1 MLMPMG
7 KKIVLVILAFF
18 LANII
23 VTILLISTVTSIQ
36 APEVTIDVNI
46 SKITEDMVTIEARL
60 CIDNPNSFP
69 IILENMLINAS
80 SPEGDSIAMIS
91 LPNIIVDAG
100 QQKTISSIGSMGFNK
115 KELSTF
121 HSRITGDVGVT
132 LFGFLTKTLPIHV
145 LLITNPTA
153 FVEAVQAP
161 SIHIDADFSDFTEEG
176 VTFNGTVWIDNQND
190 FSMSL
195 DNTEIY
201 IEHTNAIN
209 VADLS
214 VSPQHIPPKSTIP
227 LYINGTAYY
236 DIFNQGKLQATISG
250 NASVMIGGINMSLP
264 FSSTASMNVP
274 DLSTFLLNGEH
285 LIISLSVDFNVTAQ
299 GLNATVGFQLN
310 NPTKIPLTA
319 FNMTLRTYR
328 LDDEV
333 PTILAQDTLSE
344 CPIPPENV
352 TCLYSHFIIP
362 YLSLLPKMNSGF
374 PEWFQLSLIGDFA
387 IANTTQR
394 IPVTLNGYFS
404 PKIFNFT

>member
-1 MLMPMG
+1 ME
-7 KKIVLVILAFF
+7 KKIVLIILAIF

-23 VTILLISTVTSIQ
+23 GTILLISTVSSIQ
-36 APEVTIDVNI
+36 APEVTIDINI
-46 SKITEDMVTIEARL
+46 SKITEDTITIEAKL
-60 CIDNPNSFP
+60 SIDNPNSFP
-69 IILENMLINAS
+69 IILENILINAS
-80 SPEGDSIAMIS
+80 SPEGDSIAMIT
-91 LPNIIVDAG
+91 LPNITVGAG
-100 QQKTISSIGSMGFNK
+100 QQKTITSIGSMGFNK

-132 LFGFLTKTLPIHV
+132 LFGFFTKILPIRV

-161 SIHIDADFSDFTEEG
+161 SIYFDADFSDFTEEG
-176 VTFNGTVWIDNQND
+176 VLFNGTVWVDNQND

-195 DNTEIY
+195 ENIDIR

-209 VADLS
+209 VANLS
-214 VSPQHIPPKSTIP
+214 ISPQHIPPKSTIP
-227 LYINGTAYY
+227 IYINGTAYY

-250 NASVMIGGINMSLP
+250 NASVIIGGINLSLP
-264 FSSTASMNVP
+264 FSSIASMNVP

-285 LIISLSVDFNVTAQ
+285 LIISLSVDFKVTAQ

-319 FNMTLRTYR
+319 YNMTLITYR
-328 LDDEV
+328 LDNEV

-352 TCLYSHFIIP
+352 TCLHSQFLIP
-362 YLSLLPKMNSGF
+362 YLSILPKINSGF
-374 PEWFQLSLIGDFA
+374 PEWFQLSLTGDFA

-404 PKIFNFT
+404 PNIFNFP